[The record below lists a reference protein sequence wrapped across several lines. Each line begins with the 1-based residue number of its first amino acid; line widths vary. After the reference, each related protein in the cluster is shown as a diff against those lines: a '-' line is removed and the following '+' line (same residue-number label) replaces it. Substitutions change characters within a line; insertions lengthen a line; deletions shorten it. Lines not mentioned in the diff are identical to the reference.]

1 MIKEVSAGFT
11 LDELLAHLEETSEGL
26 ADGFYTSSEW
36 SEHFGLSYDSMMRL
50 LREAKRAGRLR
61 VAKAQRERVDGVA
74 QLVSV
79 YAFDLESEEGA
90 GFKPARTGEGDAC
103 GAEDSVAPTGQGAG

>member
-1 MIKEVSAGFT
+1 MIREVSAGFT
-11 LDELLAHLEETSEGL
+11 LNELLAHLEESSEGL
-26 ADGFYTSSEW
+26 ADGFYTSGEW

-79 YAFDLESEEGA
+79 YAFDLEAEEGA
-90 GFKPARTGEGDAC
+90 THAALKTASPVQDAGARK
-103 GAEDSVAPTGQGAG
+103 

>member
-11 LDELLAHLEETSEGL
+11 LNELLAHLEENSAEGL
-26 ADGFYTSSEW
+26 ADGFYTSGEW
-36 SEHFGLSYDSMMRL
+36 SEHFGLGYDAMMRL
-50 LREAKRAGRLR
+50 LREAKKAGRLR

-79 YAFDLESEEGA
+79 YAFDLESEEDGPPLSR
-90 GFKPARTGEGDAC
+90 G
-103 GAEDSVAPTGQGAG
+103 